1 MSPNFVS
8 PAPLPPIPPTG
19 PAVDFFS
26 GALLGNGGLGAVVT
40 TRPDA
45 IVIRFGHNNVWD
57 IRVAEDH
64 ADEIGTFAEI
74 FERRPLVQSLLRN
87 HAGELPQILPTPFP
101 LRLAHSWL

>member
-1 MSPNFVS
+1 MTVPFTSQAS
-8 PAPLPPIPPTG
+8 IHPITLNK

-45 IVIRFGHNNVWD
+45 VVIRFGHNNVWD

-64 ADEIGTFAEI
+64 ADEIGTFQEI
-74 FERRPLVQSLLRN
+74 FARVQAIPTHYATLDEDPWYKAYCDIRN
-87 HAGELPQILPTPFP
+87 G
-101 LRLAHSWL
+101 